1 MKLTN
6 SLLIAL
12 TLILTTTSYQAQAQ
26 INEDPIAQLIE
37 VRGKVELKR
46 ENRSTYAQTTKGAYL
61 YFGDLLRIAKG
72 AKAVVKCSVDETT
85 WTVPDDGIPWG
96 VANTCAPSSATHQL
110 TPAEI
115 TGIQGSR

>member
-1 MKLTN
+1 MNLKN

-12 TLILTTTSYQAQAQ
+12 TLLLTATSYEAQAQ
-26 INEDPIAQLIE
+26 INQDPIAQLIE

-46 ENRSTYAQTTKGAYL
+46 ENRSTYTQTAKGTYL
-61 YFGDLLRIAKG
+61 YFGDLLRVAKK

-96 VANTCAPSSATHQL
+96 VANTCSPSSATHQL

-115 TGIQGSR
+115 IGIQGSR